1 MYSNIYQV
9 ELNSIKA
16 CKQRVMTLILNKRE
30 PILDNRREYSIS
42 YKGTKKHIWRK
53 KRQNLQADSPV
64 DGHQS

>member
-1 MYSNIYQV
+1 MHSNIYQV
-9 ELNSIKA
+9 ELNSVKA

-42 YKGTKKHIWRK
+42 YKGTKNTSGEK
-53 KRQNLQADSPV
+53 KRQNLQVDSPV

>member
-1 MYSNIYQV
+1 MYNNIYQV
-9 ELNSIKA
+9 ELNSVKA

-53 KRQNLQADSPV
+53 KKTKPT
-64 DGHQS
+64 G

>member
-9 ELNSIKA
+9 ELNSVKA

-42 YKGTKKHIWRK
+42 CKGINNTYGEKKKTK
-53 KRQNLQADSPV
+53 PT
-64 DGHQS
+64 G

>member
-1 MYSNIYQV
+1 MYSNIYQI
-9 ELNSIKA
+9 ELNSVKA

-42 YKGTKKHIWRK
+42 YKGTKNTSGEKN
-53 KRQNLQADSPV
+53 RQNLQADSLV